1 MSSWDKQTA
10 PVTNKLFLKL
20 LQVEEQMGL
29 CSPHKHAAA
38 GGLVAEFCPT
48 LMIPWTVARQA
59 PLSRGFYRGEYWS
72 GLPFPPP
79 EEMLSPFSCVQRFAT
94 LWIVAHQ
101 ASLSMGFSMN
111 TGGKNT
117 GVGCHAFLQRIF
129 LTQGWNPDLLYLLHW
144 QLCSLLLVPPGKPKS
159 WIQKARTH
167 QLILLSD
174 IQMFLLFT
182 FISTEFHLV
191 DLKT

>member
-72 GLPFPPP
+72 GLPCLPP
-79 EEMLSPFSCVQRFAT
+79 EDLPDPGTERPSLMSRALAGEFFITSAT
-94 LWIVAHQ
+94 W
-101 ASLSMGFSMN
+101 
-111 TGGKNT
+111 
-117 GVGCHAFLQRIF
+117 
-129 LTQGWNPDLLYLLHW
+129 
-144 QLCSLLLVPPGKPKS
+144 
-159 WIQKARTH
+159 KA
-167 QLILLSD
+167 
-174 IQMFLLFT
+174 LFT
-182 FISTEFHLV
+182 ARPPQFHAGFFSGCLV
-191 DLKT
+191 LYFLRFFVLPR

>member
-1 MSSWDKQTA
+1 MSSWDRQTA

-20 LQVEEQMGL
+20 LQVEEVGLLQMGL
-29 CSPHKHAAA
+29 CSPHKPAAA

-48 LMIPWTVARQA
+48 LVTPWTAACQA
-59 PLSRGFYRGEYWS
+59 PLSKGFSGEEYWS
-72 GLPFPPP
+72 ALPFPPP

-111 TGGKNT
+111 TGGKST

-129 LTQGWNPDLLYLLHW
+129 LTQGLNPHLLT
-144 QLCSLLLVPPGKPKS
+144 CR
-159 WIQKARTH
+159 WI
-167 QLILLSD
+167 L
-174 IQMFLLFT
+174 
-182 FISTEFHLV
+182 
-191 DLKT
+191 